1 MSNAALD
8 IIAVTKKMTI
18 ANPVKT
24 RRDRGSKYISEISF
38 SAGRSRNRQIPLDIM
53 PNEITNSSETSFKP
67 EKCLVVSHR
76 MMKTTIHTMV
86 HLGNV
91 VLFSSTREPPLLRY
105 PTGI

>member
-8 IIAVTKKMTI
+8 IIAVTRKMTI

-24 RRDRGSKYISEISF
+24 RKARGLKYISEISF

-53 PNEITNSSETSFKP
+53 PNEITNSSEISFKP
-67 EKCLVVSHR
+67 GHNLVICHI
-76 MMKTTIHTMV
+76 MMNTTIHIMV

-105 PTGI
+105 PTGT